1 MNVTMAHYVFNPV
14 FTPDGVYLNYTA
26 TYDDGRTET
35 VYAETPVSMDTYERL
50 RDGLA
55 EFKQP

>member
-1 MNVTMAHYVFNPV
+1 MQVTMVHMVFSPV
-14 FTPDGVYLNYTA
+14 FAPDGVWLNYTA

-35 VYAETPVSMDTYERL
+35 VYAETPVSVDEYERL

-55 EFKQP
+55 TFKDI